1 MTRAQEVINKYIYMN
16 FHRDSV
22 LLFPVDQDKIKIIDA
37 EGASMTL
44 TLNLY
49 GDIMDA
55 VTRKLYAISDLPH
68 DLNRIGLQLPQ
79 SWKEVDRV

>member
-1 MTRAQEVINKYIYMN
+1 MTRAQEVIKKYIYMN

-37 EGASMTL
+37 EGAIMTL

>member
-68 DLNRIGLQLPQ
+68 GLNRIGLQLPQ

>member
-1 MTRAQEVINKYIYMN
+1 MTRAQEVIKKYIYMN

>member
-1 MTRAQEVINKYIYMN
+1 MTRAQEVIKKYIYIN
-16 FHRDSV
+16 FHENSV
-22 LLFPVDQDKIKIIDA
+22 LLFPIDRDKVKLIDS

-44 TLNLY
+44 TLNIY

-55 VTRKLYAISDLPH
+55 ESKQIYAVSDLPH
-68 DLNRIGLQLPQ
+68 DLERIGRQLPQ

>member
-1 MTRAQEVINKYIYMN
+1 MTRAQEVIKKYIYMN

-22 LLFPVDQDKIKIIDA
+22 MLFPVNQDKIKLIDK
-37 EGASMTL
+37 EGSSMTL

-55 VTRKLYAISDLPH
+55 DTRKIYAISDLPH
-68 DLNRIGLQLPQ
+68 DLERIGRQLPQ
-79 SWKEVDRV
+79 SWREVNRI

>member
-1 MTRAQEVINKYIYMN
+1 MTRAQEVIKKYIYMN

-22 LLFPVDQDKIKIIDA
+22 LLFPVDQDKIKLIDR
-37 EGASMTL
+37 EGTSMTL

-55 VTRKLYAISDLPH
+55 DTRKIYAVSDLPH
-68 DLNRIGLQLPQ
+68 DLNRIGLQMPQ
-79 SWKEVDRV
+79 SWREVDRV

>member
-1 MTRAQEVINKYIYMN
+1 MTRAQEVIKKYIYMN

-22 LLFPVDQDKIKIIDA
+22 LLFPVDQDKIRIIDA